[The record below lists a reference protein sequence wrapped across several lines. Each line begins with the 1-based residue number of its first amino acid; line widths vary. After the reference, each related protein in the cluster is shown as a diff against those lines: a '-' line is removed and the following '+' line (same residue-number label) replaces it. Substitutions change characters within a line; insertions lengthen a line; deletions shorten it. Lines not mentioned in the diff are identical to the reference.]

1 MSPVPY
7 FKSVLGALTV
17 LGVTLA
23 PMVAVALAPAA
34 PSNVRAQTTRD
45 RVNRTAD
52 ESRTLTYWLV
62 TWNDNALDEMGYIVK
77 ARYFSGSR
85 ALTPYFVASQV
96 GQNAASAIVTVPD
109 FFGLEPNLSLQFQV
123 TAFKQNGATVET
135 SSASSPRTL
144 FLGTETFAT
153 PSNLNIVR
161 VPGTDGL
168 YDISFTDNSSTEIW
182 HRLGFKLNSAT
193 NFNTADEFQL
203 GLFGETNV
211 RRPLQLIPNTDYT
224 FRLRAQNFAGFTD
237 YSNLVTFKTE
247 PLSPPSELTAVA
259 ISDSVVRLR
268 WKDNST
274 NTMGY
279 EMQYRFNATEAFQ
292 PLSNGG
298 QIIYTG
304 GDATE
309 YDVTVGPGLE
319 LEWQVRGVFQDG
331 ASNLYFSTFSNT
343 ASVATLFPAPTNVE
357 AVATGLSG
365 SIAVR
370 WVNNSTFSTSYQ
382 VLGRT
387 AGSTG
392 EYNTLATV
400 PSSATE
406 ALITGLTPQTTMEIA
421 VRALGSGGNS
431 FLSTTVQVTPQF
443 GFTPSA
449 YMANLDTE
457 QFGLVLLTPLVVAG
471 NAAAEIFNGLPFS
484 HTLSVTNSGSV
495 ASWSVNGLPTGF
507 SPDSTT
513 SPVITGTPSQAGEV
527 RTQVSATYSGG
538 LSALARLVLRVQ
550 QPPGGPVVKETLTSR
565 SLGIAAPI
573 SVNIANA
580 FTDPDTPRAARFSTT
595 LGEMKFSLFEQVT
608 PRAVANFMSY
618 VNGGDYDGV
627 VFHRSFPPGVGPN
640 SSVFS
645 LVGDSNGRFVAG
657 GDFSTYNT
665 TTGTG
670 LVRVNG
676 DGSADA
682 TFSVTSGANDRVRKV
697 VVDANGRYLIGG
709 DFTVYQSASR
719 SRIAR
724 VNAAGGLDS
733 GFDPGS
739 GADGTVHAIAL
750 GSSDQIYV
758 AGSFT
763 NYNGSAANRV
773 ARINSDGSLD
783 ATFDAQ
789 SGPNGEVFDMVV
801 LPSGKVLIAGQ
812 FTTVNG
818 VSRSGVA
825 RLNSDGSVD
834 LDFDPGTGTDGPV
847 RVVSRLSDNRLLIA
861 GGFAN
866 YNATARGRL
875 AMLFEDGALDASF
888 DPGVGPNSTV
898 NALAVLSTGKIL
910 IGGSFSE
917 FNAVPVG
924 RLARLEANGGLDGT
938 FSAGV
943 AANGDVN
950 ALLELT
956 DGRIIVGG
964 AFTQFNNLERRY
976 VLRLF
981 ATGAPDSS
989 FNPGFVVQGGG
1000 FRPKEAPNVF
1010 ESVTKRPSP
1019 RNEPGVGNYRGIVAA
1034 AKVGGDPNSATHD
1047 FFLNLGDNSSN
1058 LDLQNNGFTAFGRIV
1073 GSGLAVM
1080 DAISERPTRTYNVVV
1095 DGSATSFSDWPMNES
1110 PAPANMNIDQT
1121 IKIIEAEEIP
1131 PLVYSVTGNTVPG
1144 VVQTVVENGQLQL
1157 TGLSEGSSD
1166 ITVTATDIEGNTVQQ
1181 TFSVQVAAGQQAVA
1195 IQTNPANQSAA
1206 PGSTVTFTVAATG
1219 TNLNYLWRRNGQSF
1233 GAPNASSLVLTNLAS
1248 DAQGSYDVVVSN
1260 ATNSVVSTAATLVV
1274 TEGAQVSAN
1283 PVPRIVLSGQP
1294 LNLSVGVV
1302 GTPIPTVTWT
1312 RNNQALTATG
1322 ATLTI
1327 PSATSAD
1334 AGNYRATVTNGV
1346 GTQPSELTPVV
1357 VVDGAARRFVVKS
1370 GANLTLSVVTHQP
1383 PGTTLSYQWKDK
1395 NGGNVV
1401 AGGRISGVTTSKL
1414 VLRGVSINDVGA
1426 YRCLVTGTM
1435 GSVLSGEFDV
1445 IVAAVPEVSDF
1456 TLPDAF
1462 VAQDYDFTIPIDP
1475 LKARTPT
1482 RVTASGLPPGL
1493 QLDPVTGRIT
1503 GRPISRGTHTV
1514 RVVAS
1519 NPAGSSPAKTATLR
1533 VIPMPANTT
1542 GVFIGLLARQPQVN
1556 QLTGGRVDLTLSD
1569 NGTFTG
1575 KVVLPSKTHSIRGRT
1590 TRAVVTSS
1598 STPTTV
1604 VTGTVPIK
1612 QTGQPDQ
1619 TFTFFVNADNGTLS
1633 GELVLNADN
1642 KSALTGWKNFWNATF
1657 APVSGSGLNGTYHFS
1672 LSIPEA
1678 SVGNVAVPQ
1687 GTGYAALTV
1696 SNSGLATVRGRTID
1710 NKVVLCS
1717 GPLGPAGSFMVFQ
1730 QLSNKAGSLQGPLA
1744 LTRRDGNLS
1753 GGVSHSEVV
1762 TVPGFAFDQYKA
1774 PTPGARDYPG
1784 GIAPPLPLTVLGG
1797 TYSTPPASARN
1808 AITRLAL
1815 TGGFDLSF
1823 NRNLLANDAILKL
1836 AAQADGKIVAVGAFS
1851 RFGGVSRNGIARL
1864 SASGVLDTT
1873 FNPGTGANAA
1883 IYDVAVQSDQKIL
1896 IVGAFTSFNGV
1907 VRNRVARLN
1916 TDGSLDSTFNP
1927 GTGPNAIVEC
1937 VALQTDGRIVIGGQ
1951 FGTLNGAS
1959 RAGVARLNADGTTD
1973 ATFNPG
1979 GTGTDGIVRC
1989 LAVLADQRIVIG
2001 GDFTTYNDSVTTHT
2015 RNRIARLSLDGR
2027 LDTEFNPG
2035 AGASGTVRAIA
2046 FQTVNSTNRI
2056 LLGGSFSSVGG
2067 ASRRGMA
2074 RLLADGSI
2082 DTEFH
2087 PGVGANGDVFSVLVL
2102 PDNRIAFGGN
2112 FSKVNNIDRNGAAIV
2127 VLSPTAGQDA
2137 TFVPDSGFQP
2147 LSGSAEN
2154 NENNAVRTVLNQSG
2168 GLLVGGW
2175 VRLRTAG
2182 PRVMWL
2188 TDTKNDA
2195 TVTFA
2200 EGRLSTAAI
2209 SNPVAVFDITNRNAG
2224 VAKTGNS
2231 GGTTWSYNAATG
2243 IVSGQFSPDVA
2254 GTRRTA
2260 RYTALLVP
2268 VTPSDIR
2275 GVGSFDLPE
2284 LPNGTTITNQNAPI
2298 HTGRVLIT
2306 PEP

>member
-17 LGVTLA
+17 MAMTFA
-23 PMVAVALAPAA
+23 PMAALALAPAA
-34 PSNVRAQTTRD
+34 PSNVKAQTTRD
-45 RVNRTAD
+45 RVNKTSD
-52 ESRTLTYWLV
+52 GSRTLTYWLV
-62 TWNDNALDEMGYIVK
+62 TWNDNALDETGYVVK

-85 ALTPYFVASQV
+85 VLTPFFVTSQQ
-96 GQNAASAIVTVPD
+96 GQNATSAVVTLPD
-109 FFGLEPNLSLQFQV
+109 FFNVEPNLSLQFQV
-123 TAFKQNGATVET
+123 TAFKQNGAAVET
-135 SSASSPRTL
+135 SSAVSTRTL
-144 FLGTETFAT
+144 FLGTESFAT
-153 PSNLNIVR
+153 PTNLSIVR

-182 HRLGFKLNSAT
+182 HRLAFKLNSAT
-193 NFNTADEFQL
+193 NFNSDDEFQV

-224 FRLRAQNFAGFTD
+224 FRLRAQNFSGFTD
-237 YSNLVTFKTE
+237 YSNLVSFKSE

-319 LEWQVRGVFQDG
+319 LEWRVRGVFQDS
-331 ASNLYFSTFSNT
+331 ASTLYFSTFSNT
-343 ASVATLFPAPTNVE
+343 ASVATLFPAPSNVE

-370 WVNNSTFSTSYQ
+370 WVNNSTLSSSFQ

-392 EYNTLATV
+392 TYTTLATV

-406 ALITGLTPQTTMEIA
+406 ALITGLTPQTAMEIA
-421 VRALGSGGNS
+421 VRAVGSGGNS

-471 NAAAEIFNGLPFS
+471 NAAAEIFNGVPFN
-484 HTLSVTNSGSV
+484 HTLVVNNSGSV
-495 ASWSVNGLPTGF
+495 ASWSVNGLPAGF
-507 SPDSTT
+507 SPQNTT
-513 SPVITGTPSQAGEV
+513 SPVITGTPSQTGEV
-527 RTQVSATYSGG
+527 QTQVAAIYSGG
-538 LSALARLVLRVQ
+538 HSAQARLVLRVQ
-550 QPPGGPVVKETLTSR
+550 QPPAAPMVKETLTPR
-565 SLGIAAPI
+565 TIGIASPI
-573 SVNIANA
+573 SVNLANA
-580 FTDPDTPRAARFSTT
+580 FTDPDTPRAARFTT
-595 LGEMKFSLFEQVT
+595 SLGEMKFSLFEQVT
-608 PRAVANFMSY
+608 PRAVANFMAY

-645 LVGDSNGRFVAG
+645 LVDAGSGRFVAG

-665 TTGTG
+665 TSTPS
-670 LVRVNG
+670 LVRING
-676 DGSADA
+676 DGSPDTA
-682 TFSVTSGANDRVRKV
+682 FSGSGGANDRVRKV
-697 VVDANGRYLIGG
+697 VVDGSGRYVIGG
-709 DFTVYQSASR
+709 DFSVYQSTSR
-719 SRIAR
+719 ARIAR
-724 VNAAGGLDS
+724 VNAGGGVDS
-733 GFDPGS
+733 SFNPGS
-739 GADGTVHAIAL
+739 GADGSVHAIAL
-750 GSSDQIYV
+750 GSSEQIYI
-758 AGSFT
+758 AGSFF
-763 NYNGSAANRV
+763 NYNGSTVNRV
-773 ARINSDGSLD
+773 ARLNSDGSLD
-783 ATFDAQ
+783 ATFNVQ
-789 SGPNGEVFDMVV
+789 SGPNGDVFDMIA

-812 FTTVNG
+812 FTSVNG
-818 VSRSGVA
+818 VDRSGVA

-834 LDFDPGTGTDGPV
+834 LDFDPGAGADGPV
-847 RVVSRLSDNRLLIA
+847 RVVVRLSDNRLMIA
-861 GGFAN
+861 GGFSN
-866 YNATARGRL
+866 FNGTGRVRVARLLENG
-875 AMLFEDGALDASF
+875 GLDSSF
-888 DPGVGPNSTV
+888 DPGTGPNATV
-898 NALAVLSTGKIL
+898 NALSVLSTGKVL

-917 FNAVPVG
+917 YNAVPVG
-924 RLARLEANGGLDGT
+924 RLARLEVNGGLDGS
-938 FSAGV
+938 FNAGS
-943 AANGDVN
+943 AANADVN
-950 ALLELT
+950 AVLELT
-956 DGRIIVGG
+956 DGRLIVGG
-964 AFTQFNNLERRY
+964 AFTQFNELARSY
-976 VLRLF
+976 VLRLS

-1000 FRPKEAPNVF
+1000 FRPKQAPDVF

-1019 RNEPGVGNYRGIVAA
+1019 RNEPGIGNYRGIVAA

-1047 FFLNLGDNSSN
+1047 FFLNLGDNSAN

-1095 DGSATSFSDWPMNES
+1095 DGSVTSFSDWPMNAS

-1121 IKIIEAEEIP
+1121 VKIIDAEEIP
-1131 PLVYSVTGNTVPG
+1131 PLVYSVTGNTLPAA
-1144 VVQTVVENGQLQL
+1144 VEALVISGQLRL

-1166 ITVTATDIEGNTVQQ
+1166 VTVTATDIEGNTAQQ
-1181 TFSVQVAAGQQAVA
+1181 TFSVQVANGQQTVA
-1195 IQTNPANQSAA
+1195 IQTSPANQSAA
-1206 PGSTVTFTVAATG
+1206 PGSNVTFTVTATG
-1219 TNLNYLWRRNGQSF
+1219 TNLNFLWRRNGQSL
-1233 GAPNASSLVLTNLAS
+1233 GAPNASSLVLTGVVA
-1248 DAQGSYDVVVSN
+1248 DDQGSYDVVVSN
-1260 ATNSVVSTAATLVV
+1260 ATNSVVSAAATLVV
-1274 TEGAQVSAN
+1274 TQGALVSSN
-1283 PVPRIVLSGQP
+1283 PVPRIVQTGQP

-1302 GTPIPTVTWT
+1302 GTPVPTVTWT
-1312 RNNQALTATG
+1312 RNNQSLTATG
-1322 ATLTI
+1322 ATLAI
-1327 PSATSAD
+1327 PSATLAD

-1357 VVDGAARRFVVKS
+1357 VVDGAARKFVVKS
-1370 GANLTLSVVTHQP
+1370 GATLTLGVATNQP
-1383 PGTTLSYQWKDK
+1383 SGTTLSYQWRNKD
-1395 NGGNVV
+1395 GGNLT
-1401 AGGRISGVTTSKL
+1401 AGPRFSGVTTSKL
-1414 VLRGVSINDVGA
+1414 TMSGVSINDVGA

-1462 VAQDYDFTIPIDP
+1462 VAQDYDFNVPIDP

-1493 QLDPVTGRIT
+1493 QIDPVTGRIT

-1519 NPAGSSPAKTATLR
+1519 NPAGSSAAKTATLR

-1556 QLTGGRVDLTLSD
+1556 QSAGGRVDLTLTD
-1569 NGTFTG
+1569 NGSFTG
-1575 KVVLPSKTHSIRGRT
+1575 KVVLPGMTHSIRGRT
-1590 TRAVVTSS
+1590 TRSETTIS
-1598 STPTTV
+1598 STPTTL
-1604 VTGTVPIK
+1604 VTGTVPIR
-1612 QTGQPDQ
+1612 QTGQADQ
-1619 TFTFFVNADNGTLS
+1619 TFTFVVNANNGTLS

-1642 KSALTGWKNFWNATF
+1642 KAALTGWKNFWNATF
-1657 APVSGSGLNGTYHFS
+1657 APVAGSGLDGTYHFS
-1672 LSIPEA
+1672 MSIPEA

-1710 NKVVLCS
+1710 NKVLLCS
-1717 GPLGPAGSFMVFQ
+1717 GPLGPVGSFMVFQ
-1730 QLSNKAGSLQGPLA
+1730 QLSNKKGSLQGPLA
-1744 LTRRDGNLS
+1744 IATRDGNLS

-1762 TVPGFAFDQYKA
+1762 TVPGFAFDQFKA
-1774 PTPGARDYPG
+1774 PTPGSRDYPA
-1784 GIAPPLPLTVLGG
+1784 GITPSVPLTVLGG
-1797 TYSTPPASARN
+1797 TYAKPPASARN

-1823 NRNLLANDAILKL
+1823 NRNLLANNTILKL
-1836 AAQADGKIVAVGAFS
+1836 ATQPNGKILAVGTFS

-1873 FNPGTGANAA
+1873 FNPGTGANGA
-1883 IYDVAVQSDQKIL
+1883 IYDVAVQSDEKIL

-1907 VRNRVARLN
+1907 ARNRVARLN
-1916 TDGSLDSTFNP
+1916 ADGSLDNAFIP

-1937 VALQTDGRIVIGGQ
+1937 LALQTDGRIVIGGQ

-1959 RAGVARLNADGTTD
+1959 RAGVARLNSNGTTD
-1973 ATFNPG
+1973 AAFNPG

-1989 LAVLADQRIVIG
+1989 LALLADQRIVIG

-2015 RNRIARLSLDGR
+2015 RNRIARLSIDGR
-2027 LDTEFNPG
+2027 LDTAFNPG

-2056 LLGGSFSSVGG
+2056 ILGGSFSSVGG
-2067 ASRRGMA
+2067 ASRSGMA
-2074 RLLADGSI
+2074 RLLADGGI
-2082 DTEFH
+2082 DTEFN
-2087 PGVGANGDVFSVLVL
+2087 PGVGANGDVFSALVL

-2112 FSKVNNIDRNGAAIV
+2112 FSKVNNLDRNGAV
-2127 VLSPTAGQDA
+2127 VVMNQTAGQEA
-2137 TFVPDSGFQP
+2137 TFVPDPGFQP
-2147 LSGSAEN
+2147 LSGAAEN
-2154 NENNAVRTVLNQSG
+2154 NENNAVRTLLHQNG

-2175 VRLRTAG
+2175 VRLRTSG

-2188 TDTKNDA
+2188 MNEKNDA

-2200 EGRLSTAAI
+2200 EGQLSTAAI
-2209 SNPVAVFDITNRNAG
+2209 SNPVAAFDITNRNAG
-2224 VAKTGNS
+2224 VAKAGNS

-2243 IVSGQFSPDVA
+2243 IVSGHFSPDVA
-2254 GTRRTA
+2254 GTRRSA

-2275 GVGSFDLPE
+2275 GMGSFDLPE
-2284 LPNGTTITNQNAPI
+2284 LPNGTTITSANAPI